1 MFKSIPVLALKM
13 KILLVEDEPEMAEV
27 LAEALRH
34 HNFLT
39 DHSATLAEA
48 SEAIAQYHYD
58 LVILDR
64 HLPGGD
70 GLELIGRMRA
80 VGKMYPVLVLSAR
93 GDITDKILGLD
104 EGADDYLA
112 KPFDFSELLAR
123 IRALIRRPSAL
134 QDDRVTV
141 GSLTFDHINGEAS
154 VNGVAVR
161 LTRRETFLL
170 DSMVRRFGRVVSRE
184 TLMSSVFSFND
195 QVQPNALD
203 LHISRLRQKLSEA
216 GSGLR
221 INVVRGVG
229 YFMDEES

>member
-1 MFKSIPVLALKM
+1 M
-13 KILLVEDEPEMAEV
+13 KILLVEDEPEMAQV
-27 LAEALRH
+27 LAEALGH
-34 HNFLT
+34 HHFLT
-39 DHSATLAEA
+39 DHAATLSEA
-48 SEAIAQYHYD
+48 FEAIAQYSYD
-58 LVILDR
+58 LIILDR
-64 HLPGGD
+64 QLPGGD
-70 GLELIGRMRA
+70 GIELIRSTRA
-80 VGKMYPVLVLSAR
+80 TGKTYPVLVLSAR

-123 IRALIRRPSAL
+123 IRALIRRPSTL
-134 QDDRVTV
+134 QDDVVTV

-154 VNGVAVR
+154 VNGAVIR
-161 LTRRETFLL
+161 LTRKETFLL

-203 LHISRLRQKLSEA
+203 LHISRLRHKLAEA
-216 GSGLR
+216 GSGLK

-229 YFMDEES
+229 YFMSEES

>member
-1 MFKSIPVLALKM
+1 M

-27 LAEALRH
+27 LAEALGNH
-34 HNFLT
+34 HFLT
-39 DHSATLAEA
+39 DHAATLAEA
-48 SEAIAQYHYD
+48 SEAIAQYIYD

-64 HLPGGD
+64 QLPGGD
-70 GLELIGRMRA
+70 GIELIRSMRSA
-80 VGKMYPVLVLSAR
+80 GKAYPVLVLSAR

-134 QDDRVTV
+134 QDDVVTV

-154 VNGVAVR
+154 VNGAVIR
-161 LTRRETFLL
+161 LTRRETLLL

-229 YFMDEES
+229 YFMNEES

>member
-1 MFKSIPVLALKM
+1 MEM

-27 LAEALRH
+27 LAEALGH
-34 HNFLT
+34 HHFLT
-39 DHSATLAEA
+39 DHAATLAEA
-48 SEAIAQYHYD
+48 SEAIAQYSYD

-64 HLPGGD
+64 QLPGGD
-70 GLELIGRMRA
+70 GIELIRSMRA
-80 VGKMYPVLVLSAR
+80 AGKTYPVLVLSAR
-93 GDITDKILGLD
+93 GDITDKIMGLD

-134 QDDRVTV
+134 QDDVVTV

-154 VNGVAVR
+154 VNGTVIR
-161 LTRRETFLL
+161 LTRRETLL
-170 DSMVRRFGRVVSRE
+170 LESMVRRFGRVVSRE

-203 LHISRLRQKLSEA
+203 LHISRLRHKLTEA
-216 GSGLR
+216 GSGLK

-229 YFMDEES
+229 YFMNEES

>member
-1 MFKSIPVLALKM
+1 M

-27 LAEALRH
+27 LAEALSH
-34 HNFLT
+34 HHFLT
-39 DHSATLAEA
+39 DHAGTLAEA
-48 SEAIAQYHYD
+48 SEAIAQYGYD

-64 HLPGGD
+64 QLPGGD
-70 GLELIGRMRA
+70 GIELIRSMRA
-80 VGKMYPVLVLSAR
+80 AGKTYPVLVLSAR
-93 GDITDKILGLD
+93 GDITDKIAGLD

-123 IRALIRRPSAL
+123 IRALIRRPSTL
-134 QDDRVTV
+134 QDDVVTV

-154 VNGVAVR
+154 VNGAVIR
-161 LTRRETFLL
+161 LTRRETLLL

-203 LHISRLRQKLSEA
+203 LHISRLRHKLTEA
-216 GSGLR
+216 GSSLK

-229 YFMDEES
+229 YFMNE